1 MDYMYPSVFFAYFLF
16 LVLTVLTGF
25 FFLRSLKHGD
35 FGNDSEAPK
44 IRMMRDESDG
54 DHDERE

>member
-25 FFLRSLKHGD
+25 FCVRSIRHGD
-35 FGNDSEAPK
+35 LGKHSEEPAL
-44 IRMMRDESDG
+44 RMMRDDEG
-54 DHDERE
+54 DQHE